1 MDSNKRLKSLG
12 NNASLEK
19 GQVGTWGGIAEEISA
34 MAPACDSVAFVV
46 ASAAFAF
53 FLTPLSFIIATLTMF
68 LEVNT
73 LYHLSKRHASAG
85 GYYGYVATAFGPTP
99 AIFAG
104 LMYPFYQIVSTA
116 AIPVFVAGVVLPGV
130 VNYFTGIGMPAWIW
144 IPFILVF
151 IIVPIAVAIVGIRPQ
166 MKYIRVAAFF
176 EIGFL
181 IALSA
186 IIILKAPDNTL
197 NVFNPYAFPQY
208 SSWFAPE
215 GGPIAGI
222 GLGMV
227 FGLTS
232 FIGYGGSAPLGEE
245 ATHPKAIT
253 KSLVFGLLITGITLT
268 EVAYAQIVGWGI
280 PLMQSFTTSAIPGV
294 ITATIYTG
302 AVGGIMFSLVAFNSA
317 FSDSVAMQSNGGRVY
332 YAMGRDNILPKFF
345 SKIHERFRT
354 PSNALIFVAIMSSI
368 LAIGVTF
375 IVTYGA
381 GISPYAIISGNS
393 DNPDVVTA
401 LTDSF
406 ELLTTLALGGLIIT
420 HILLNTSV
428 MTMFYRLKEKHI
440 GIRKIIHPLEHYI
453 FPSIATI
460 IFIFVLYESV
470 VPPVY
475 PITDGIVIIGLYT
488 VFSIA
493 YALYMKKIKPEIV
506 KNAGKRVN
514 LVVEDEIKNK

>member
-1 MDSNKRLKSLG
+1 MDSNKRLKSRG

-34 MAPACDSVAFVV
+34 MAPAC
-46 ASAAFAF
+46 
-53 FLTPLSFIIATLTMF
+53 
-68 LEVNT
+68 
-73 LYHLSKRHASAG
+73 
-85 GYYGYVATAFGPTP
+85 
-99 AIFAG
+99 
-104 LMYPFYQIVSTA
+104 
-116 AIPVFVAGVVLPGV
+116 
-130 VNYFTGIGMPAWIW
+130 
-144 IPFILVF
+144 
-151 IIVPIAVAIVGIRPQ
+151 
-166 MKYIRVAAFF
+166 
-176 EIGFL
+176 
-181 IALSA
+181 
-186 IIILKAPDNTL
+186 
-197 NVFNPYAFPQY
+197 
-208 SSWFAPE
+208 
-215 GGPIAGI
+215 
-222 GLGMV
+222 
-227 FGLTS
+227 
-232 FIGYGGSAPLGEE
+232 
-245 ATHPKAIT
+245 
-253 KSLVFGLLITGITLT
+253 
-268 EVAYAQIVGWGI
+268 
-280 PLMQSFTTSAIPGV
+280 
-294 ITATIYTG
+294 
-302 AVGGIMFSLVAFNSA
+302 
-317 FSDSVAMQSNGGRVY
+317 DSVAMQSNGGRVY

-375 IVTYGA
+375 TVTYGA